1 LTVTEIVMFRAPVQV
16 HVDMETKTVVR
27 VVVGD
32 EEAELDE
39 LISPAA
45 EVAMGAEWPNW
56 EFQ

>member
-1 LTVTEIVMFRAPVQV
+1 MTEIVMFRAPVQV
-16 HVDMETKTVVR
+16 HVDMKTKTVIR
-27 VVVGD
+27 VIVGD